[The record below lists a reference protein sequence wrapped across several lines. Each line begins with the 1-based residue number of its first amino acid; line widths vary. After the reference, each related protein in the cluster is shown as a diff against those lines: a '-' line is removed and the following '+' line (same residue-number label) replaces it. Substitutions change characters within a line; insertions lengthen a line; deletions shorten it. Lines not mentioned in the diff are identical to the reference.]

1 MTRLLALLV
10 VSAGAIKRNPRGG
23 ERRNRI
29 AVVGSANLDTTLAV
43 GARLPT
49 RGETVST
56 RGDPLVCC
64 GGKGANQ
71 AVACARLVDDT
82 LEIAFYGRVGS
93 GSLRL
98 DAGSFSS
105 RARPLGSSL

>member
-1 MTRLLALLV
+1 MRLLIIAT
-10 VSAGAIKRNPRGG
+10 AAWAIKRNPRGG

-64 GGKGANQ
+64 GGKGAN
-71 AVACARLVDDT
+71 
-82 LEIAFYGRVGS
+82 
-93 GSLRL
+93 
-98 DAGSFSS
+98 
-105 RARPLGSSL
+105 